1 MQPWI
6 VSDSDHSQAAVR
18 RHSYIDATFAG
29 RTGEIVKQVKSSG
42 YYQDGPMVYLQS
54 TNVEMIRLPA
64 IIGVRELVRLLL
76 RLLHVTKNVYCKLN
90 NRCDNEG

>member
-1 MQPWI
+1 MHPWI
-6 VSDSDHSQAAVR
+6 INGSDHSQAAVR
-18 RHSYIDATFAG
+18 RHSNIDATFAG

-64 IIGVRELVRLLL
+64 IIRVSALIRLLFAPLARYQKCLLQAKPSL
-76 RLLHVTKNVYCKLN
+76 R
-90 NRCDNEG
+90 